1 MNAKMK
7 WARQGDIYF
16 LKLSR
21 LPKGAELTPAP
32 NNGRLVVAVGE
43 TTGHE
48 HVVDVQDA
56 RVYDFMGLPV
66 LVSDQPIP
74 TTHPDHGTD
83 TLAPGKWI
91 VAHQRVYLGAPQRSQ
106 D

>member
-1 MNAKMK
+1 MTAKMN
-7 WARQGDIYF
+7 WARQGDVYF
-16 LKLSR
+16 LRLSR
-21 LPKGAELTPAP
+21 LPKGTKLAPAP
-32 NNGRLVVAVGE
+32 VDGRMVVAVGE
-43 TTGHE
+43 TNGHE

-56 RVYDFMGLPV
+56 KVYDFMGLPV

-83 TLAPGKWI
+83 ILAPGKWI
-91 VAHQRVYLGAPQRSQ
+91 VAHQQVYLGAPKRST

>member
-1 MNAKMK
+1 MNTKVK
-7 WARQGDIYF
+7 WARQGDVYF

-21 LPKGAELTPAP
+21 LPKEARLTPAP

-43 TTGHE
+43 TNGHE

-56 RVYDFMGLPV
+56 KVYDLMGLPV
-66 LVSDQPIP
+66 LVSDQPIQ

-83 TLAPGKWI
+83 PLAPGKWI
-91 VAHQRVYLGAPQRSQ
+91 VAHQRVYLGAPQRSR